1 MGAGRLRGT
10 FGPPDFGAADFLAAG
25 CGAATL
31 SATLLTVRFAASF
44 FVVPAATF
52 NLGMNRSIT
61 SLILIR
67 KGRKEGAREAPGW
80 KRAGHILRPSQKEM
94 PNTEVEFLS
103 QSELFANQARA
114 VLDAVLSQGTFET
127 FGPGT
132 VIFNQ
137 GEAGD
142 RLYVIKS
149 GVLAVVTQPADN
161 TPAVTVA
168 FLGVGEVVGEL
179 ALLTGSPRS
188 ATIRCPENAELF
200 RLDKAVFDDLMASLP
215 GMARSMCEVI
225 ARRLEATTL
234 KSRKVETKQ
243 LSGNLQFFDLATV
256 IQTLIGSHQTGSL
269 IVSSPQHERVSE
281 IVFFKGNIVRALFQQ
296 LKGDDAVFQLF
307 QSKPE
312 GDFAFTSREVEEQQ
326 RTDITLP
333 GISLLMESVRM
344 SDELPMLQERVT
356 DRKKVYKPKITE
368 FAWTD
373 AESRLPAQ
381 DVFGHLLKGASIEDL
396 EKNTGRCSY
405 WVYKVILTLQTAGQ
419 LE

>member
-1 MGAGRLRGT
+1 MSN
-10 FGPPDFGAADFLAAG
+10 PSVDFL
-25 CGAATL
+25 T
-31 SATLLTVRFAASF
+31 
-44 FVVPAATF
+44 
-52 NLGMNRSIT
+52 
-61 SLILIR
+61 
-67 KGRKEGAREAPGW
+67 
-80 KRAGHILRPSQKEM
+80 
-94 PNTEVEFLS
+94 
-103 QSELFANQARA
+103 QSDLFANQDRV

-127 FGPGT
+127 FGPGAI
-132 VIFNQ
+132 VFKQ

-142 RLYVIKS
+142 RLYVIKT
-149 GVLAVVTQPADN
+149 GVLEVITQPSDN
-161 TPAVTVA
+161 TPTVTVA

-234 KSRKVETKQ
+234 KSRRVETKQ

-269 IVSSPQHERVSE
+269 IVSSPKHERVSE
-281 IVFFKGNIVRALFQQ
+281 IVFFKGNIVRAIFQH
-296 LKGDDAVFQLF
+296 LKGDDAMFQLF
-307 QSKPE
+307 QSRPE
-312 GDFAFTSREVEEQQ
+312 GEFAFTSREVEEPQ
-326 RTDITLP
+326 RPDITMP

-344 SDELPMLQERVT
+344 SDELPMLQERLT
-356 DRKKVYKPKITE
+356 DKKKVYKPKISELT
-368 FAWTD
+368 WTD
-373 AESRLPAQ
+373 AESRTPAL
-381 DVFGHLLKGASIEDL
+381 DVFAHLKDGASIEDL
-396 EKNTGRCSY
+396 EKGSGRCSY